1 MLQRAVT
8 DVLKTNE
15 KLENLTK
22 DIEKKKESKDNI
34 K

>member
-22 DIEKKKESKDNI
+22 DIEKKKRI
-34 K
+34 KR